1 MTTKLDKKALVVGA
15 GLAGM
20 EAAIKIGQAGYEVYL
35 VEKENNMGGVT
46 GQLFSSFPRWENPRE
61 LVVNRIQNINQID

>member
-46 GQLFSSFPRWENPRE
+46 G
-61 LVVNRIQNINQID
+61 